1 LVAKSEINRINT
13 ISEQALINMLINK
26 RINSTVISQS
36 TFNYITR
43 QSKNRDLFH
52 VSLHR
57 HDKYARKVMVLHK
70 NQAVFEDIEPII
82 QKTNNN
88 EA

>member
-1 LVAKSEINRINT
+1 
-13 ISEQALINMLINK
+13 MLISK
-26 RINSTVISQS
+26 GIDSTITSQS

-43 QSKNRDLFH
+43 QSKKRDLFH

-82 QKTNNN
+82 QKMNNN